1 MNTRAVD
8 PRTIW
13 ALLAMEVGLA
23 LPIMSLPTQGDRIP
37 GLLGPLLLVLLLPLG
52 YVAVYQIRDL
62 RDPSWRLLSGIG
74 LALATRG
81 VVSIVPEPGLPGL
94 AIWLGRSVVP
104 MAIGIALWWRGTA
117 LSAADLTAAEVR
129 TEFSVLAVCMLAL
142 LSMVRPFLLPDPVLL
157 GGSVALFALGGL
169 VATALSR
176 QDAAEVA
183 SLRFGR
189 TLATSSAV
197 LPAAAAVL
205 LVSILRPALLGTMW
219 STLATI
225 IELIFTPIGWLIA
238 WLASLFPRGTVQPQ
252 PLPPRPTLAPM
263 PDMTALG
270 QLQDRQE
277 WIGWVVLITLLV
289 LASILAMLVVRM
301 LLSNWI
307 GNPLQPTARRPEDL
321 TAERSGTPRGDA
333 HDFLGWLMRWLREQ
347 LGGRTLHAARSSTG
361 AEASVADAWAAY
373 RSLLAWAAARGLGRR
388 PSETTGQLRDRLAK
402 HVPDTAEAV
411 DLVTSTYEWDH
422 YGAVP
427 APSDRLRR
435 VSQALRTLEDHTTG
449 R

>member
-1 MNTRAVD
+1 MNTRTVE

-13 ALLAMEVGLA
+13 AVLAMEVGLA
-23 LPIMSLPTQGDRIP
+23 LPLMSLPAQGDRIP

-52 YVAVYQIRDL
+52 YVAVYQIHDL

-81 VVSIVPEPGLPGL
+81 VVSIVPEPGLAGI

-104 MAIGIALWWRGTA
+104 MAIGIAMWWRGSA
-117 LSAADLTAAEVR
+117 LSVADLSPAEVR
-129 TEFSVLAVCMLAL
+129 TEFSILAVCMLAM

-157 GGSVALFALGGL
+157 AGSVALFAVGGL

-189 TLATSSAV
+189 TLATTSAL
-197 LPAAAAVL
+197 LPAAAAVF
-205 LVSILRPALLGTMW
+205 LVSILRPALLGAMW
-219 STLATI
+219 TALANL

-252 PLPPRPTLAPM
+252 ALPPRPTLAPL
-263 PDMTALG
+263 PNPAALG
-270 QLQDRQE
+270 QLQDRPE
-277 WIGWVVLITLLV
+277 WIGWLVLITLML
-289 LASILAMLVVRM
+289 LASFLAMLVVRM
-301 LLSNWI
+301 MLSNWI
-307 GNPLQPTARRPEDL
+307 GNPLRPSARRAEDL
-321 TAERSGTPRGDA
+321 TVERSGTPRGDA
-333 HDFLGWLMRWLREQ
+333 HDFLGWLLRWLRDH
-347 LGGRTLHAARSSTG
+347 LGGRTARATRASTG
-361 AEASVADAWAAY
+361 ATETSAADAWAAY
-373 RSLLAWAAARGLGRR
+373 RSLLEWASARGISRR
-388 PSETTGQLRDRLAK
+388 PAETTGQFRDRLAR
-402 HVPDTAEAV
+402 HAPETSEAV
-411 DLVTSTYEWDH
+411 DLVTTTYEWDH

-427 APSDRLRR
+427 TPGDRLRR
-435 VSQALRTLEDHTTG
+435 VREALRSLFE